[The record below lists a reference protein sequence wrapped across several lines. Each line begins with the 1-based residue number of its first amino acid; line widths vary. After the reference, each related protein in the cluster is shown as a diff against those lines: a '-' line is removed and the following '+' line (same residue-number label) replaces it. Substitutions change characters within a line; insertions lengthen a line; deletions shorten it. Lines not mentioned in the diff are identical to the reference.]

1 MKWSLKLVLRR
12 LLLNKK
18 RNILLVIQIFLGAA
32 VLFSCLSIEE
42 SCRRKSAEYSEGISS
57 RAITINAN
65 RSPEDEDLN
74 TDDYEY
80 IRDNLL
86 PENYTAVFTFS
97 TGMYIE
103 YNGREWR
110 VPVVFA
116 SEGYM
121 TAMAG
126 VKNPDPEGYYLGEKL
141 TEAFYSNECRVTY
154 GEGIYDRAAG
164 ELFGRPVRD
173 YTVPEVSSTAQTA
186 GDSYQN
192 SFLDEDLTFANSIIL
207 PLALHDRYKDS
218 LVGISGLYIIPE
230 QENDPSVD
238 EVCGRICSELSERY
252 PSGWF
257 TYSNDLADLLKFQTE
272 LLLNAS
278 LFKTVS
284 AVMIIILF
292 FELIGQFM
300 LTAFR
305 RQRSFAIARMCGAAA
320 GKLVLELFLE
330 IGLPASLGALAG
342 IGAAALAVPSF
353 SSSLYSVQG
362 TGGAAGVVYGLF
374 LGIAAVTVLFCV
386 PTIVRSTPANILRN
400 HDE

>member
-57 RAITINAN
+57 QVITINAN
-65 RSPEDEDLN
+65 RSPEEEDLD
-74 TDDYEY
+74 TGDYEY

-86 PENYTAVFTFS
+86 PEDYTAVFSFNS
-97 TGMYIE
+97 GIYIE
-103 YNGREWR
+103 YNGTEWR

-121 TAMAG
+121 TAIAG
-126 VKNPDPEGYYLGEKL
+126 VADLDPEGYYLGGKL

-154 GEGIYDRAAG
+154 GEGVYDRAAG

-173 YTVPEVSSTAQTA
+173 YAVPDVASTAQMAQDAYMNADTE
-186 GDSYQN
+186 D
-192 SFLDEDLTFANSIIL
+192 DLTFANSIIL

-218 LVGISGLYIIPE
+218 LGGIAGLYIIPE

-238 EVCGRICSELSERY
+238 EVCGRICSELAERH
-252 PSGWF
+252 PAVWF
-257 TYSNDLADLLKFQTE
+257 TYSNDLADLLKFQTD
-272 LLLNAS
+272 LLRNAA

-300 LTAFR
+300 LIAFR
-305 RQRSFAIARMCGAAA
+305 RQRSFAIARMCGAEA

-330 IGLPASLGALAG
+330 IGLLASLGALAG
-342 IGAAALAVPSF
+342 IGAAALVVPSF

-362 TGGAAGVVYGLF
+362 TGGAAAVVYGLF
-374 LGIAAVTVLFCV
+374 LGITAVTVLCCV
-386 PTIVRSTPANILRN
+386 PTIVRSTPVNILRN